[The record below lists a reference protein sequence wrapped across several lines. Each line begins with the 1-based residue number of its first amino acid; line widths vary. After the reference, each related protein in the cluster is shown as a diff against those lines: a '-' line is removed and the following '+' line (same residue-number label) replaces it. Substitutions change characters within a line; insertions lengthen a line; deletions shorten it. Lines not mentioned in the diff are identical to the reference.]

1 MLIHSRQVYIHSP
14 QIFSNSENMHAPMSV
29 VFLRPKLMSVGLVLG
44 PNVPSDG
51 REGIDNSLDSNRLDS
66 RLDTQRR

>member
-1 MLIHSRQVYIHSP
+1 
-14 QIFSNSENMHAPMSV
+14 MSL

-51 REGIDNSLDSNRLDS
+51 PEGIDNSLDSNRLDS